1 LATAAL
7 GSGIDAASKDSAV
20 VASIALPHGVPV
32 DVIRKALLRAANAR
46 QARRS
51 APRSTPSPSRRAGD
65 ERNQITAICCIVCSR
80 VSERP
85 LMAAEGEAEGE
96 GIVIC
101 PHCLAEGDIDAKL
114 ERHAARLESRSRWLR
129 ALIGRLEVP
138 SPAVLKEFAG
148 PEDTEQAAVFWDS
161 LSDLLDESELLPI
174 NQAAHRLVSLLQEYR
189 GAWPLIKSDAEVDP
203 EPGKALA
210 AALVKRREFFG
221 LGADL

>member
-1 LATAAL
+1 MTDGKIKLKAT
-7 GSGIDAASKDSAV
+7 K
-20 VASIALPHGVPV
+20 LP
-32 DVIRKALLRAANAR
+32 D
-46 QARRS
+46 
-51 APRSTPSPSRRAGD
+51 
-65 ERNQITAICCIVCSR
+65 QITAICCIVCSR

-85 LMAAEGEAEGE
+85 LMAAEGEAKGE

-138 SPAVLKEFAG
+138 SPAVLKEFAR

-174 NQAAHRLVSLLQEYR
+174 NQVAHRLASLLQEYR
-189 GAWPLIKSDAEVDP
+189 GLWPLIKSDAEADTDRA
-203 EPGKALA
+203 KALE
-210 AALVKRREFFG
+210 AALTIRRQCFG
-221 LGADL
+221 PGADQ

>member
-1 LATAAL
+1 VTDGKIKLKATKL
-7 GSGIDAASKDSAV
+7 PDQ
-20 VASIALPHGVPV
+20 IA
-32 DVIRKALLRAANAR
+32 I
-46 QARRS
+46 Q
-51 APRSTPSPSRRAGD
+51 
-65 ERNQITAICCIVCSR
+65 CIVCSR
-80 VSERP
+80 ISERP

-161 LSDLLDESELLPI
+161 LNDLLDESDLPLSR
-174 NQAAHRLVSLLQEYR
+174 AAHRLASLLQEYR

-203 EPGKALA
+203 ERGKALA
-210 AALVKRREFFG
+210 AALAKRRQF
-221 LGADL
+221 LGPGANL

>member
-1 LATAAL
+1 VTDGKIKLKAT
-7 GSGIDAASKDSAV
+7 K
-20 VASIALPHGVPV
+20 LP
-32 DVIRKALLRAANAR
+32 D
-46 QARRS
+46 
-51 APRSTPSPSRRAGD
+51 
-65 ERNQITAICCIVCSR
+65 QITAICCIVCSR

-96 GIVIC
+96 GIFIC
-101 PHCLAEGDIDAKL
+101 PHCLAQGDIDAKL

-161 LSDLLDESELLPI
+161 LNDLLDERDLPLSR
-174 NQAAHRLVSLLQEYR
+174 AAQGLAGRLQEYP
-189 GAWPLIKSDAEVDP
+189 GAWPLIKSDAEVHP

-210 AALVKRREFFG
+210 AALLEVAAGDCSPPHRRER
-221 LGADL
+221 LRHHLRKLPRRHNPSRAAVKTGAPMAQAP

>member
-1 LATAAL
+1 MSRRNSGDVRRRPLATRCRRCRDRRLHL
-7 GSGIDAASKDSAV
+7 GNAEIRAPHSGHPHAAS
-20 VASIALPHGVPV
+20 G
-32 DVIRKALLRAANAR
+32 
-46 QARRS
+46 ARR
-51 APRSTPSPSRRAGD
+51 RDRTRAKGRCGVTD
-65 ERNQITAICCIVCSR
+65 GKIKLKATICCIVCSR

-85 LMAAEGEAEGE
+85 LIAAEGEAEGE

-148 PEDTEQAAVFWDS
+148 PEDIEQVAAFWDS
-161 LSDLLDESELLPI
+161 LSDLLDESEQLPI

-203 EPGKALA
+203 ERGKALA
-210 AALVKRREFFG
+210 AALAKRREFFG
-221 LGADL
+221 